1 MKRKTFAII
10 FLFTCIISFS
20 TLYAAD
26 IKGKVILSHNGKPYS
41 HGDILLTLRGAEEY
55 IKAKIESDGNF
66 TFRDIKPGKYEIK
79 MDLYSA
85 TPSGGEKRE
94 IEIKE
99 EDETLELNLPISLS
113 LLDKALVFTKEG
125 SDFIWFPLMVA
136 LLLTIGVVLTC
147 LTRLIQV
154 RRLIPSLK
162 IVLRGALR
170 KDKLEKEEGDIS
182 PYAALMT
189 ALAATVGN
197 GNIAGVATAIATGG
211 PGAPVWMWI
220 AGFFGMATKY
230 AEGFLGVR
238 FRIKNER
245 GEMSGGPMYYA
256 RYGIKNMYLAKFMGM
271 FFAICGAFT
280 CLFGSGN
287 MAQSNSMALIFNDQ
301 FGVPFWLT
309 GLVMFTMVGAVILGG
324 IKRIGSVSERLVPTM
339 IVLYFGGAIVIILAN
354 ITNLPAAFA
363 EIFRC
368 AFTVKAVG
376 GAMVG
381 TSVKLAISLGI
392 RRGMLSNESGLG
404 SAGIAQA
411 SSKSSDPSRNGL
423 IAMTGTFIDTLVVNT
438 LTTLSI
444 VITGM
449 YLKTAAFGSS
459 KGLTSTALTAAAF
472 DSVIPFG
479 GYIIALCSFLFG
491 YSTLIAWCYYG
502 EKCLEY
508 IFGVRIIYPYR
519 IAFIILL
526 FIGANIQGAHLNI
539 IWYIGDMANAFMA
552 FPNLLSMILLAGL
565 VGKVTTKYFYKKK
578 KKESNIL
585 NA

>member
-1 MKRKTFAII
+1 MKKKTLAIF
-10 FLFTCIISFS
+10 FLSSFLISVS
-20 TLYAAD
+20 TLNAAD
-26 IKGKVILSHNGKPYS
+26 IKGKVILAHKGKLYS
-41 HGDILLTLRGAEEY
+41 HGDILLTPLGAEEY
-55 IKAKIESDGNF
+55 IIAKIESDGNF
-66 TFRDIKPGKYEIK
+66 TFGDIRPGKYEIK

-99 EDETLELNLPISLS
+99 EDEILEFNFLVSLS
-113 LLDKALVFTKEG
+113 LLDKALVFTKEA
-125 SDFIWFPLMVA
+125 SDFIWFPLMVV
-136 LLLTIGVVLTC
+136 LLLTIGVVLTL

-154 RRLIPSLK
+154 RRLILSLK
-162 IVLRGALR
+162 MVLRGALK
-170 KDKLEKEEGDIS
+170 KDKLDKEEGDIS

-220 AGFFGMATKY
+220 AGFLGMATKY

-256 RYGIKNMYLAKFMGM
+256 RYGIKNIHLAKFMGM

-280 CLFGSGN
+280 CLFGTGN
-287 MAQSNSMALIFNDQ
+287 MAQSNSMALVFNVQ

-309 GLVMFTMVGAVILGG
+309 GLVIFTMVGAVILGG
-324 IKRIGSVSERLVPTM
+324 IKRIGAVSERLVPTM
-339 IVLYFGGAIVIILAN
+339 IIFYFGGAVVIIMAN
-354 ITNLPAAFA
+354 ITNLPAALA

-368 AFTVKAVG
+368 AFTIKAVG

-381 TSVKLAISLGI
+381 TSVKLAISLGV

-404 SAGIAQA
+404 SAAIAQA
-411 SSKSSDPSRNGL
+411 SSKSSDPSQNGL

-438 LTTLSI
+438 LTTLTI

-459 KGLTSTALTAAAF
+459 EGLTSTALTAAAF
-472 DSVIPFG
+472 DSAVPFG
-479 GYIIALCSFLFG
+479 GYVIALCSFLFG

-526 FIGANIQGAHLNI
+526 FIGSNIQGAHLNI

-552 FPNLLSMILLAGL
+552 FPNLLSMIILAGL

-578 KKESNIL
+578 REI
-585 NA
+585 

>member
-1 MKRKTFAII
+1 MRKKTIAITFLLI
-10 FLFTCIISFS
+10 FLMSLP
-20 TLYAAD
+20 TLKAAD
-26 IKGKVILSHNGKPYS
+26 IKGKVILSPKGKPYT
-41 HGDILLTLRGAEEY
+41 HGAILLEPLGTEKRIE
-55 IKAKIESDGNF
+55 AKINKQGDF
-66 TFRDIKPGKYEIK
+66 TYRDIKPGKYILW

-99 EDETLELNLPISLS
+99 EDETLKLPFTISLS
-113 LLDKALVFTKEG
+113 LLDKVLVFTKEA
-125 SDFIWFPLMVA
+125 SDFMWDSWMIV
-136 LLLTIGVVLTC
+136 LLLGTGMLLTF

-154 RRLIPSLK
+154 RRLILSLK
-162 IVLRGALR
+162 MVLRGAMR

-245 GEMSGGPMYYA
+245 GEMSGGPMFYA
-256 RYGIKNMYLAKFMGM
+256 RYGIKNIQLAKFMGM

-280 CLFGSGN
+280 CLFGTGN
-287 MAQSNSMALIFNDQ
+287 MAQSNSMALVFNVQ

-309 GLVMFTMVGAVILGG
+309 GLVIFTMVGAVILGG
-324 IKRIGSVSERLVPTM
+324 IKRIGGVSERLVPTM
-339 IVLYFGGAIVIILAN
+339 IILYFGGAIVVILAN
-354 ITNLPAAFA
+354 ITNLPLAFA

-368 AFTVKAVG
+368 AFTVKALG

-381 TSVKLAISLGI
+381 ISVKLAISIGI
-392 RRGMLSNESGLG
+392 RRGLLSNESGLG
-404 SAGIAQA
+404 SAAIAQSA
-411 SSKSSDPSRNGL
+411 SKSSDPSRNGL
-423 IAMTGTFIDTLVVNT
+423 IAMTGTFIDTIVVNT
-438 LTTLSI
+438 LTTLTI

-449 YLKTAAFGSS
+449 YLKTAAFGASE
-459 KGLTSTALTAAAF
+459 GLTATALTAAAF
-472 DSVIPFG
+472 DSVLPYG
-479 GYIIALCSFLFG
+479 GYIIALSSFLFG
-491 YSTLIAWCYYG
+491 YSTLLGWCYYG
-502 EKCLEY
+502 EKCMEY
-508 IFGVRIIYPYR
+508 IFGVRIIFPYR

-526 FIGANIQGAHLNI
+526 FIGANIQGPHLNI
-539 IWYIGDMANAFMA
+539 VWYIGDIANSFMA
-552 FPNLLSMILLAGL
+552 FPNLLCLILLAGL
-565 VGKVTTKYFYKKK
+565 VGKVTTKHFYKK
-578 KKESNIL
+578 
-585 NA
+585 

>member
-1 MKRKTFAII
+1 MKKKTLAII
-10 FLFTCIISFS
+10 FLFTCLVSLS
-20 TLYAAD
+20 NLKAAE
-26 IKGKVILSHNGKPYS
+26 IKGKVTLLPKGTPYTR
-41 HGDILLTLRGAEEY
+41 GAILLQPLGTEEY
-55 IKAKIESDGNF
+55 TKATIDKQGNF
-66 TFRDIKPGKYEIK
+66 SYKDLKPGKYELK

-85 TPSGGEKRE
+85 TPVQMD

-99 EDETLELNLPISLS
+99 ETEILEIPLSISLS
-113 LLDKALVFTKEG
+113 FLDKVLVFTKET
-125 SDFIWFPLMVA
+125 SDFIWFPLMVTF
-136 LLLTIGVVLTC
+136 LVSIGVLLTI
-147 LTRLIQV
+147 LTRFIQV
-154 RRLIPSLK
+154 RRLILSLK
-162 IVLRGALR
+162 MVLRGALH
-170 KDKLEKEEGDIS
+170 KDKSEKEEGDIS

-256 RYGIKNMYLAKFMGM
+256 RHGIKNQSLAKFMGM

-280 CLFGSGN
+280 CLFGTGN
-287 MAQSNSMALIFNDQ
+287 MAQSNSMALVFNDQ
-301 FGVPFWLT
+301 FGVPFWVT
-309 GLVMFTMVGAVILGG
+309 GFVIFVMVGAVILGG
-324 IKRIGSVSERLVPTM
+324 IKRIGGVSERLVPTM
-339 IVLYFGGAIVIILAN
+339 IILYFGGALVIILAN
-354 ITNLPAAFA
+354 IANLPAAFSV
-363 EIFRC
+363 IFKS
-368 AFTVKAVG
+368 AFSVKAVG

-381 TSVKLAISLGI
+381 TSVKLAISIGV

-404 SAGIAQA
+404 SAAIAQSA
-411 SSKSSDPSRNGL
+411 AKSSDPSRNGL

-459 KGLTSTALTAAAF
+459 EELTSTALTAAAF
-472 DSVIPFG
+472 DSALPYG
-479 GYIIALCSFLFG
+479 GYIIALSSFLFG

-508 IFGVRIIYPYR
+508 IFGVRVIYPYR

-526 FIGANIQGAHLNI
+526 FIGANIQGPHLNI
-539 IWYIGDMANAFMA
+539 VWYIGDMANAFMA
-552 FPNLLSMILLAGL
+552 FPNLMSMVILAGM
-565 VGKVTTKYFYKKK
+565 VGKVTTKYFYKKDK
-578 KKESNIL
+578 NNL
-585 NA
+585 

>member
-1 MKRKTFAII
+1 MKKNISVII
-10 FLFTCIISFS
+10 FLFTIMSLSI
-20 TLYAAD
+20 LKGAD
-26 IKGKVILSHNGKPYS
+26 IKGKVVDSAKGKPYA
-41 HGDILLTLRGAEEY
+41 HGAILLSFRGAEEY
-55 IKAKIESDGNF
+55 IKAEIDKEGNF
-66 TFRDIKPGKYEIK
+66 IYQDIMPGTYVIK

-85 TPSGGEKRE
+85 TPKGGERE

-99 EDETLELNLPISLS
+99 EDEYLEIVLLISLS
-113 LLDKALVFTKEG
+113 LLDKVLVFTKET

-136 LLLTIGVVLTC
+136 LLFMIGVMLTI

-154 RRLIPSLK
+154 RRFFLSLK
-162 IVLRGALR
+162 MVIRGALR
-170 KDKLEKEEGDIS
+170 KDKLDKEEGDIS

-256 RYGIKNMYLAKFMGM
+256 RHGIKNIHLAKFMGM

-287 MAQSNSMALIFNDQ
+287 MAQSNSMALVFNTQ

-309 GLVMFTMVGAVILGG
+309 GLVIATLVGAVILGG
-324 IKRIGSVSERLVPTM
+324 IRRIGGVSERLVPTM
-339 IVLYFGGAIVIILAN
+339 IILYFCGAIVIILAN

-363 EIFRC
+363 VIFKS
-368 AFTVKAVG
+368 AFSVKAAG

-381 TSVKLAISLGI
+381 TSVKLAISIGV

-438 LTTLSI
+438 LTTLTI

-459 KGLTSTALTAAAF
+459 VGLTSTALTAAAF

-479 GYIIALCSFLFG
+479 GYIIALSSFLFG
-491 YSTLIAWCYYG
+491 YSTLLAWCYYG

-508 IFGVRIIYPYR
+508 IFGVRVIYPYR
-519 IAFIILL
+519 IAFIIIL
-526 FIGANIQGAHLNI
+526 FIGANVTGAHLNI
-539 IWYIGDMANAFMA
+539 IWYVGDIANAFMA

-565 VGKVTTKYFYKKK
+565 VGRVTTKYFYKK
-578 KKESNIL
+578 ETMNH
-585 NA
+585 

>member
-1 MKRKTFAII
+1 MKKKTSLI
-10 FLFTCIISFS
+10 FFLLTFLISLS
-20 TLYAAD
+20 TLKAAD
-26 IKGKVILSHNGKPYS
+26 IKGKVILADNDKPYS
-41 HGDILLTLRGAEEY
+41 HGDILLTSIGAEEY
-55 IKAKIESDGNF
+55 TKAKIKSDGNF
-66 TFRDIKPGKYEIK
+66 TFHDIRPGKYEIK

-85 TPSGGEKRE
+85 TPSGAEIKE
-94 IEIKE
+94 IEVKE
-99 EDETLELNLPISLS
+99 EDEVLEFNFLISLS
-113 LLDKALVFTKEG
+113 LLDRALVFTKEA

-136 LLLTIGVVLTC
+136 LLLTIGIVLTY

-154 RRLIPSLK
+154 RRLILSLK
-162 IVLRGALR
+162 MVLRGALK
-170 KDKLEKEEGDIS
+170 KDKVDKEEGDIS

-256 RYGIKNMYLAKFMGM
+256 RYGIKNTNLAKFMGM

-280 CLFGSGN
+280 CLFGTGN
-287 MAQSNSMALIFNDQ
+287 MAQSNSMALVFNVQ

-309 GLVMFTMVGAVILGG
+309 GLVIFTMVGAVILGG
-324 IKRIGSVSERLVPTM
+324 IKRIGAVSERLVPTM
-339 IVLYFGGAIVIILAN
+339 IILYFVGAIVIILAN

-376 GAMVG
+376 GAMIG
-381 TSVKLAISLGI
+381 TSVKLAISLGV

-404 SAGIAQA
+404 SAAIAQA

-438 LTTLSI
+438 LTTLTI

-459 KGLTSTALTAAAF
+459 EGLTSTALTAAAF

-508 IFGVRIIYPYR
+508 IFGIRIIYPYR

-526 FIGANIQGAHLNI
+526 FIGSNIQGAYLNI

-552 FPNLLSMILLAGL
+552 FPNLLSMIILAGL
-565 VGKVTTKYFYKKK
+565 VGKVTTKYFYGKKR
-578 KKESNIL
+578 EI
-585 NA
+585 